1 MFDMIYMWSSQSDIH
16 LSLDKH
22 VQSLSPMK
30 SYMKTAMA
38 EVAEGMDNSKN
49 ILFCQVPAVPV
60 LTLTPCG
67 RGVEF
72 Q

>member
-1 MFDMIYMWSSQSDIH
+1 MSTR
-16 LSLDKH
+16 LT
-22 VQSLSPMK
+22 VPASPMK